1 MPYGEPTLAW
11 FYLDP
16 TQEENSLRDSER
28 SGRPS
33 TSRTDKN
40 VEEIRKIIKDDR

>member
-1 MPYGEPTLAW
+1 MPYGEHTLEW
-11 FYLDP
+11 FS
-16 TQEENSLRDSER
+16 QFKSGENSLRDSER

-40 VEEIRKIIKDDR
+40 VEEISKIIKDYR